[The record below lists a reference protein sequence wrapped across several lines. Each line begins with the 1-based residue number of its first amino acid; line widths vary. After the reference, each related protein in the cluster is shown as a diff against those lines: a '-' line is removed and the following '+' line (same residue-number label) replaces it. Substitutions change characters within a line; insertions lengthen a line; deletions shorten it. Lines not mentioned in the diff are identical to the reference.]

1 MTTPMPPNNTGD
13 KTRKQLITILVLLV
27 LIILAMAVFLIA
39 KISGDRS
46 GGSAV
51 AESSVSSSS
60 ENGDA
65 QGQEKSP
72 AQVQAEKA
80 VVVYKQVLA
89 NPAPLQTFVG
99 EVSPGGAMSYALVH
113 LDDGCVPELVLNYG
127 TSAMNA
133 EINAIGVYGVDENG
147 QEIQFQNS
155 YHDGAASAGGVRRAL
170 QRATGQPGMFSF
182 SAERGGRNQE
192 DLLVTRQGNE
202 LVETPANPGAGEF
215 EQFDWIPAYNLD
227 IVEAIAAGN
236 DCAPGSGAAAG
247 AGADGSGADGANG
260 ANGGPNPTA
269 GQQAAGSGSGS
280 GSNSDSGSQSGAS
293 DSSSQGSSNGT
304 SGQQTVTG
312 TVKVFQNRA
321 EVLAYQQREDPNPHI
336 SDDRQFAILVL
347 DQPTEVTA
355 KLAGSNE
362 SETRT
367 IDHVVINPSLHSD
380 GEKATISF
388 STDKTYWPS
397 DTGIPFGLAVEDGA
411 KG

>member
-1 MTTPMPPNNTGD
+1 MPPNNTGD

-27 LIILAMAVFLIA
+27 LIILAMVVFLFVKMSSDRGGDSPA
-39 KISGDRS
+39 AEGSG
-46 GGSAV
+46 
-51 AESSVSSSS
+51 SSSS

-65 QGQEKSP
+65 QVQ
-72 AQVQAEKA
+72 AQAEKA

-99 EVSPGGAMSYALVH
+99 EVSPGGAMKYALVH

-127 TSAMNA
+127 TSAMSA

-155 YHDGAASAGGVRRAL
+155 YHDGASSTGGVRRAL

-215 EQFDWIPAYNLD
+215 EQFNWIPADNLD
-227 IVEAIAAGN
+227 IVEAIAAGS
-236 DCAPGSGAAAG
+236 DCAPGSGSGAG
-247 AGADGSGADGANG
+247 AGADGSGADGASG

-280 GSNSDSGSQSGAS
+280 GSQSGAS
-293 DSSSQGSSNGT
+293 DTGSSSSNGT

-312 TVKVFQNRA
+312 TVKIFQNRA
-321 EVLAYQQREDPNPHI
+321 EVLAYQQREDPNPHLA
-336 SDDRQFAILVL
+336 DDRQFAILVL

-367 IDHVVINPSLHSD
+367 IDHVVINPNLHSD

-411 KG
+411 KW

>member
-27 LIILAMAVFLIA
+27 LIILAMVVFLIT
-39 KISGDRS
+39 KISGDRGGDS
-46 GGSAV
+46 AAAEGSA
-51 AESSVSSSS
+51 SSSS

-65 QGQEKSP
+65 KVQ
-72 AQVQAEKA
+72 AQAEKA

-99 EVSPGGAMSYALVH
+99 EVSPGRAMKYALVH

-127 TSAMNA
+127 TSAMSA
-133 EINAIGVYGVDENG
+133 EIDAIGVYGVDENG

-215 EQFDWIPAYNLD
+215 EQFNWIPADNLD
-227 IVEAIAAGN
+227 VVEAIAAGN
-236 DCAPGSGAAAG
+236 DCAPGSGSGSNG
-247 AGADGSGADGANG
+247 AGADGGNG
-260 ANGGPNPTA
+260 GNGGNGGPNPTA
-269 GQQAAGSGSGS
+269 GQSASESGAG
-280 GSNSDSGSQSGAS
+280 SGSQSGAS
-293 DSSSQGSSNGT
+293 GSSPQGSSNGT

-321 EVLAYQQREDPNPHI
+321 EVLAYQQREDPNPHTA
-336 SDDRQFAILVL
+336 DNRQFAILVL

-355 KLAGSNE
+355 TLAGSNE
-362 SETRT
+362 TETRT
-367 IDHVVINPSLHSD
+367 IDHVVINPNRHSD
-380 GEKATISF
+380 GERATISF
-388 STDKTYWPS
+388 SADEKYWPS

-411 KG
+411 KY

>member
-27 LIILAMAVFLIA
+27 LIILAMVVFLFV
-39 KISGDRS
+39 KMSSDRGGD
-46 GGSAV
+46 SAA

-99 EVSPGGAMSYALVH
+99 EVSPGGAMKYALVH

-127 TSAMNA
+127 TSAMSA
-133 EINAIGVYGVDENG
+133 EIDAIGVYGVDENG

-182 SAERGGRNQE
+182 SAERMGRDQE

-202 LVETPANPGAGEF
+202 LVETPANPGVGEF
-215 EQFDWIPAYNLD
+215 EQFDWIPADNLD

-260 ANGGPNPTA
+260 GNGGPNPTA
-269 GQQAAGSGSGS
+269 GQQAAGSGAGS
-280 GSNSDSGSQSGAS
+280 SSGSQSGAS
-293 DSSSQGSSNGT
+293 DTSSQGSSNGT

-312 TVKVFQNRA
+312 TVKIFQNRA
-321 EVLAYQQREDPNPHI
+321 EVLAYQQRQDPNPHI
-336 SDDRQFAILVL
+336 AGDRQFAILVL
-347 DQPTEVTA
+347 DQPTDVTA

-367 IDHVVINPSLHSD
+367 IDHVVINPNLHSD

-411 KG
+411 KY

>member
-27 LIILAMAVFLIA
+27 LIILAMAVFLFVTM
-39 KISGDRS
+39 SRDRGGDS
-46 GGSAV
+46 VA

-65 QGQEKSP
+65 
-72 AQVQAEKA
+72 QAEKA

-127 TSAMNA
+127 TSAMSA
-133 EINAIGVYGVDENG
+133 EIDAIGVYGVDENG

-215 EQFDWIPAYNLD
+215 EQFNWIPADDLD

-236 DCAPGSGAAAG
+236 DCAPGSGSGAG
-247 AGADGSGADGANG
+247 AGADGGDG

-280 GSNSDSGSQSGAS
+280 DSGSGSQSGAS

-336 SDDRQFAILVL
+336 ADDRQFAILVL
-347 DQPTEVTA
+347 DQPTDVTA

-362 SETRT
+362 LETRT
-367 IDHVVINPSLHSD
+367 IDHVVINPNLHSD

-388 STDKTYWPS
+388 SADKTYWPS

-411 KG
+411 KW

>member
-1 MTTPMPPNNTGD
+1 MTTPMPPNSTGD

-27 LIILAMAVFLIA
+27 LIILAMVVFLFV
-39 KISGDRS
+39 KMSSDRGGDSG
-46 GGSAV
+46 V
-51 AESSVSSSS
+51 AEGSVSSSS

-99 EVSPGGAMSYALVH
+99 EVSPGGAMKYALVH

-127 TSAMNA
+127 TSAMSA

-155 YHDGAASAGGVRRAL
+155 YHDGASSTGGVRRAL

-182 SAERGGRNQE
+182 SAERMGRDQE

-215 EQFDWIPAYNLD
+215 EQFNWIPADNLD

-236 DCAPGSGAAAG
+236 DCAPGSGSGAG
-247 AGADGSGADGANG
+247 AGADGSGADGASG

-280 GSNSDSGSQSGAS
+280 GSQSGAS
-293 DSSSQGSSNGT
+293 DTGSSSST
-304 SGQQTVTG
+304 SGTNSITG
-312 TVKVFQNRA
+312 TVKVFQTKA
-321 EVLAYQQREDPNPHI
+321 DVLAYEQRQDPNPG
-336 SDDRQFAILVL
+336 SPDGGPYAILIL

-355 KLAGSNE
+355 QLSGQNGP
-362 SETRT
+362 ETRT
-367 IDHVVINPSLHSD
+367 IEQAIVNPALHSD
-380 GEKATISF
+380 GERATITF
-388 STDKTYWPS
+388 SDDEYDWPS
-397 DTGIPFGLAVEDGA
+397 DPGVPFGIRLEDAPRG
-411 KG
+411 

>member
-1 MTTPMPPNNTGD
+1 MTTHTPTPSTSSGG

-27 LIILAMAVFLIA
+27 LIILLLALFLFLQV
-39 KISGDRS
+39 SGER
-46 GGSAV
+46 GGDSAA
-51 AESSVSSSS
+51 AEGSVSSSS

-65 QGQEKSP
+65 Q
-72 AQVQAEKA
+72 AQAQAEKA

-99 EVSPGGAMSYALVH
+99 EVSPGGAMKYALVH

-127 TSAMNA
+127 TSAMSA
-133 EINAIGVYGVDENG
+133 EIDAIGVYGVDENG

-155 YHDGAASAGGVRRAL
+155 YHDGVTSVGGVRRAL

-182 SAERGGRNQE
+182 SAERMGRDQE

-215 EQFDWIPAYNLD
+215 EQFNWIPADNLD
-227 IVEAIAAGN
+227 VVEAIAAGN
-236 DCAPGSGAAAG
+236 DCAPSSGSGSNG
-247 AGADGSGADGANG
+247 AGADGGNRG
-260 ANGGPNPTA
+260 NGGPNPTA
-269 GQQAAGSGSGS
+269 GRSASGSGSGS
-280 GSNSDSGSQSGAS
+280 GSQSGAS
-293 DSSSQGSSNGT
+293 GSSPQGSSNGT

-321 EVLAYQQREDPNPHI
+321 EVLAYQQREDPNPHTA
-336 SDDRQFAILVL
+336 DNRQFAILVL

-355 KLAGSNE
+355 TLAGSNE
-362 SETRT
+362 TETRT
-367 IDHVVINPSLHSD
+367 IDHVVINPNRHSD
-380 GEKATISF
+380 GERATISF
-388 STDKTYWPS
+388 SADEKYWPS

-411 KG
+411 KY

>member
-27 LIILAMAVFLIA
+27 LIILAMVVFLFV
-39 KISGDRS
+39 KISGDR
-46 GGSAV
+46 GGDSAS
-51 AESSVSSSS
+51 AEGSVSSSS

-99 EVSPGGAMSYALVH
+99 EISPGGAMKYALVH

-127 TSAMNA
+127 TSAMSA
-133 EINAIGVYGVDENG
+133 EIDAIGVYGVDENG

-202 LVETPANPGAGEF
+202 LVETPANPGVGEF
-215 EQFDWIPAYNLD
+215 EQFDWIPADNLD
-227 IVEAIAAGN
+227 IVEAIVAGN

-269 GQQAAGSGSGS
+269 GQQAAGSGAGS
-280 GSNSDSGSQSGAS
+280 SSGSQSGAS
-293 DSSSQGSSNGT
+293 DTSSQGSSNGT

-312 TVKVFQNRA
+312 TVKIFQNRA

-336 SDDRQFAILVL
+336 AGDRQFAILVL
-347 DQPTEVTA
+347 DQPTDVTA

-367 IDHVVINPSLHSD
+367 IDHVVINPNLHSD

>member
-65 QGQEKSP
+65 QVQ
-72 AQVQAEKA
+72 AQAEKA

-99 EVSPGGAMSYALVH
+99 EVSPGGAMKYALVH

-127 TSAMNA
+127 TSAMSA
-133 EINAIGVYGVDENG
+133 EIDAIGVYGIDENG

-155 YHDGAASAGGVRRAL
+155 YHNGVTSTGGVRRAL

-182 SAERGGRNQE
+182 SAERMGRDQE

-215 EQFDWIPAYNLD
+215 EQFNWIPADNLD

-236 DCAPGSGAAAG
+236 DCAPGSGSG
-247 AGADGSGADGANG
+247 AGAGADGANG

-367 IDHVVINPSLHSD
+367 IDHVVINPNLHSD

-411 KG
+411 KW

>member
-1 MTTPMPPNNTGD
+1 MPMPPNNTGD

-27 LIILAMAVFLIA
+27 LIILAMVVFLFVKMSSDRGGDSPA
-39 KISGDRS
+39 AEGSG
-46 GGSAV
+46 
-51 AESSVSSSS
+51 SSSS

-65 QGQEKSP
+65 QVQ
-72 AQVQAEKA
+72 AQAEKA

-99 EVSPGGAMSYALVH
+99 EVSPGGAMKYALVH

-127 TSAMNA
+127 TSAMSA

-155 YHDGAASAGGVRRAL
+155 YHDGASSTGGVRRAL

-192 DLLVTRQGNE
+192 DLLVTRQGTE

-215 EQFDWIPAYNLD
+215 EQFNWIPTDNLD
-227 IVEAIAAGN
+227 IVEAIAAGS
-236 DCAPGSGAAAG
+236 DCAPGSGSGAG
-247 AGADGSGADGANG
+247 AGADGSGADGASG

-269 GQQAAGSGSGS
+269 GQQAAGSGS
-280 GSNSDSGSQSGAS
+280 NSDSGSGSQSGAS
-293 DSSSQGSSNGT
+293 DTGSSSSNGT

-312 TVKVFQNRA
+312 TVKIFQNRA
-321 EVLAYQQREDPNPHI
+321 EVLAYQQREDPNPHLA
-336 SDDRQFAILVL
+336 DDRQFAILVL

-367 IDHVVINPSLHSD
+367 IDHVVINPNLHSD

-411 KG
+411 KW

>member
-1 MTTPMPPNNTGD
+1 MTTHTPTPSTSSGD

-27 LIILAMAVFLIA
+27 LIILLLALFLFLQV
-39 KISGDRS
+39 SGDR
-46 GGSAV
+46 GGDSAA
-51 AESSVSSSS
+51 AEGSVSSSS

-65 QGQEKSP
+65 QVQ
-72 AQVQAEKA
+72 AQAEKA

-99 EVSPGGAMSYALVH
+99 EVSPGGAMKYALVH

-127 TSAMNA
+127 TSAMSA
-133 EINAIGVYGVDENG
+133 EIDAIGVYGVDENG

-155 YHDGAASAGGVRRAL
+155 YHDGVTSVGGVRRAL

-202 LVETPANPGAGEF
+202 LVETPANPGSGEF
-215 EQFDWIPAYNLD
+215 EQFNWIPADNLD
-227 IVEAIAAGN
+227 VVEAIAAGN
-236 DCAPGSGAAAG
+236 DCAPSSGSGSNG
-247 AGADGSGADGANG
+247 AGADGGNG
-260 ANGGPNPTA
+260 GNGGPNPTA
-269 GQQAAGSGSGS
+269 GQQASGSGA
-280 GSNSDSGSQSGAS
+280 GSGSQSGAS
-293 DSSSQGSSNGT
+293 DSSSLGSSNGT

-321 EVLAYQQREDPNPHI
+321 EVLAYQQREDPNPHLA
-336 SDDRQFAILVL
+336 DDRHFAILVL

-355 KLAGSNE
+355 TLAGSNE
-362 SETRT
+362 TETRT
-367 IDHVVINPSLHSD
+367 IGHVVINPNRHSD
-380 GEKATISF
+380 GERAMISF
-388 STDKTYWPS
+388 SADEKYWPS

-411 KG
+411 KY

>member
-27 LIILAMAVFLIA
+27 LIILAMVVFLFVKMSSDRGGDSPA
-39 KISGDRS
+39 AEASG
-46 GGSAV
+46 
-51 AESSVSSSS
+51 SSSS

-65 QGQEKSP
+65 QVQ
-72 AQVQAEKA
+72 AQAEKA

-99 EVSPGGAMSYALVH
+99 EVSPGGAMKYALVH

-127 TSAMNA
+127 TSAMSA
-133 EINAIGVYGVDENG
+133 EIDAIGVYGVDENG

-155 YHDGAASAGGVRRAL
+155 YHDGASSTGGVRRAL

-215 EQFDWIPAYNLD
+215 EQFNWIPADNLD

-236 DCAPGSGAAAG
+236 DCAPGSGSGAG
-247 AGADGSGADGANG
+247 AGADGSGADGASG

-269 GQQAAGSGSGS
+269 GQQAAGSGS
-280 GSNSDSGSQSGAS
+280 NSDSGSGSQSGAS
-293 DSSSQGSSNGT
+293 DTGSSSSNGT

-312 TVKVFQNRA
+312 TVKIFQNRA
-321 EVLAYQQREDPNPHI
+321 EVLAYQQREDPNPHLA
-336 SDDRQFAILVL
+336 DDRQFAILVL

-367 IDHVVINPSLHSD
+367 IDHVVINPNLHSD

-411 KG
+411 KW

>member
-27 LIILAMAVFLIA
+27 LIILAMVVFLFV
-39 KISGDRS
+39 KMSSDRGGDSG
-46 GGSAV
+46 V
-51 AESSVSSSS
+51 AEASGSSSS

-65 QGQEKSP
+65 QVQ
-72 AQVQAEKA
+72 AQAEKA

-99 EVSPGGAMSYALVH
+99 EVSPGGAMKYALVH

-127 TSAMNA
+127 TSAMSA

-155 YHDGAASAGGVRRAL
+155 YHDGASSTGGVRRAL

-215 EQFDWIPAYNLD
+215 EQFNWIPADNLD
-227 IVEAIAAGN
+227 IVEAIAAGS
-236 DCAPGSGAAAG
+236 DCAPGSGSGAG
-247 AGADGSGADGANG
+247 AGADGSGADGASG

-269 GQQAAGSGSGS
+269 GQQAAGSGS
-280 GSNSDSGSQSGAS
+280 NSDSGSGSQSGAS
-293 DSSSQGSSNGT
+293 DTGSSSSNGT

-312 TVKVFQNRA
+312 TVKIFQNRA
-321 EVLAYQQREDPNPHI
+321 EVLAYQQREDPNPHLA
-336 SDDRQFAILVL
+336 DDRQFAILVL

-367 IDHVVINPSLHSD
+367 IDHVVINPNLHSD

-411 KG
+411 KW

>member
-1 MTTPMPPNNTGD
+1 MTTPMPPNSTGD

-27 LIILAMAVFLIA
+27 LIILAMVVFLFV
-39 KISGDRS
+39 KMSSDRGGDS
-46 GGSAV
+46 PA
-51 AESSVSSSS
+51 AEGSVSSSS

-65 QGQEKSP
+65 QV
-72 AQVQAEKA
+72 QVQAEKA

-99 EVSPGGAMSYALVH
+99 EVSPGGAMKYALVH

-127 TSAMNA
+127 TSAMSA

-155 YHDGAASAGGVRRAL
+155 YHDGASSTGGVRRAL

-215 EQFDWIPAYNLD
+215 EQFNWIPADNLD
-227 IVEAIAAGN
+227 IVEAIAAGS
-236 DCAPGSGAAAG
+236 DCAPGSGSGAG
-247 AGADGSGADGANG
+247 AGADGSGADGASG

-269 GQQAAGSGSGS
+269 GQQAAGSGS
-280 GSNSDSGSQSGAS
+280 NSDSGSGSQSGAS
-293 DSSSQGSSNGT
+293 DTGSSSSNGT

-312 TVKVFQNRA
+312 TVKIFQNRA
-321 EVLAYQQREDPNPHI
+321 EVLAYQQREDPNPHLA
-336 SDDRQFAILVL
+336 DDRQFAILVL

-367 IDHVVINPSLHSD
+367 IDHVVINPNLHSD

-411 KG
+411 K

>member
-27 LIILAMAVFLIA
+27 LIILAMVVFLFV
-39 KISGDRS
+39 KMSSDRGGDSG
-46 GGSAV
+46 V
-51 AESSVSSSS
+51 AEGSVSSSS

-65 QGQEKSP
+65 QVQ
-72 AQVQAEKA
+72 AQAEKA

-99 EVSPGGAMSYALVH
+99 EVSPGGAMKYALVH

-127 TSAMNA
+127 TSAMSA
-133 EINAIGVYGVDENG
+133 EIDAIGVYGIDENG

-155 YHDGAASAGGVRRAL
+155 YHNGVTSTGGVRRAL

-182 SAERGGRNQE
+182 SAERMGRDQE

-202 LVETPANPGAGEF
+202 LVEAPANPGAGEF
-215 EQFDWIPAYNLD
+215 EQFNWIPADNLD

-236 DCAPGSGAAAG
+236 DCAPGSGSG
-247 AGADGSGADGANG
+247 LNGADGSGADGADG
-260 ANGGPNPTA
+260 ANGGPNPTV
-269 GQQAAGSGSGS
+269 GQQAEGS
-280 GSNSDSGSQSGAS
+280 GSNSDSGSGSQSGAS
-293 DSSSQGSSNGT
+293 DTGSSSSNGT

-312 TVKVFQNRA
+312 TVKIFQNRA
-321 EVLAYQQREDPNPHI
+321 EVLAYQQREDPNPHLA
-336 SDDRQFAILVL
+336 DDRQFAILVL
-347 DQPTEVTA
+347 DQPTDVTA

-367 IDHVVINPSLHSD
+367 IDHVVINPNLHSD

>member
-27 LIILAMAVFLIA
+27 LIILAMVVFLFV
-39 KISGDRS
+39 KMSSDRGGDSG
-46 GGSAV
+46 V
-51 AESSVSSSS
+51 AEGSGSSSS

-65 QGQEKSP
+65 QVQ
-72 AQVQAEKA
+72 AQAEKA

-99 EVSPGGAMSYALVH
+99 EVSPGGAMKYALVH

-127 TSAMNA
+127 TSAMSA

-155 YHDGAASAGGVRRAL
+155 YHDGASSTGGVRRAL

-215 EQFDWIPAYNLD
+215 EQFNWIPTDNLD
-227 IVEAIAAGN
+227 IVEAIAAGS
-236 DCAPGSGAAAG
+236 DCAPGSGSGAG
-247 AGADGSGADGANG
+247 AGADGSGADGASG

-269 GQQAAGSGSGS
+269 GQQAAGSGS
-280 GSNSDSGSQSGAS
+280 NSDSGSGSQSGAS
-293 DSSSQGSSNGT
+293 DTGSSSSNGT

-312 TVKVFQNRA
+312 TVKIFQNRA
-321 EVLAYQQREDPNPHI
+321 EVLAYQQREDPNPHLA
-336 SDDRQFAILVL
+336 DDRQFAILVL

-367 IDHVVINPSLHSD
+367 IDHVVINPNLHSD

-411 KG
+411 K

>member
-27 LIILAMAVFLIA
+27 LIILAMVVFLFV
-39 KISGDRS
+39 KISGDR
-46 GGSAV
+46 GGDSAS
-51 AESSVSSSS
+51 AEGSVSSSS

-99 EVSPGGAMSYALVH
+99 EVSPGGAMKYALVH

-127 TSAMNA
+127 TSAMSA
-133 EINAIGVYGVDENG
+133 EIDAIGVYGVDENG

-182 SAERGGRNQE
+182 SAERMGRNQE

-202 LVETPANPGAGEF
+202 LVEAPANPGVGEF
-215 EQFDWIPAYNLD
+215 EQFDWIPADNLD

-269 GQQAAGSGSGS
+269 GQQAAGSGAGS
-280 GSNSDSGSQSGAS
+280 SSGSQSGAS
-293 DSSSQGSSNGT
+293 DTGSQGSSNGT
-304 SGQQTVTG
+304 SGQQKVTG
-312 TVKVFQNRA
+312 TVKIFQNRA

-336 SDDRQFAILVL
+336 AGDRQFAILVL
-347 DQPTEVTA
+347 DQPTDVTA

-367 IDHVVINPSLHSD
+367 IDHVVINPNLHSD

>member
-1 MTTPMPPNNTGD
+1 MTTPMPPNSTGD

-27 LIILAMAVFLIA
+27 LIILAMVVFLFVKMSSDRGGDSPA
-39 KISGDRS
+39 AEASG
-46 GGSAV
+46 
-51 AESSVSSSS
+51 SSSS

-65 QGQEKSP
+65 QVQ
-72 AQVQAEKA
+72 AQAEKA

-99 EVSPGGAMSYALVH
+99 EVSPGGAMKYALVH

-127 TSAMNA
+127 TSAMSA

-155 YHDGAASAGGVRRAL
+155 YHDGASSTGGVRRAL

-215 EQFDWIPAYNLD
+215 EQFNWIPTDNLD

-236 DCAPGSGAAAG
+236 DCAPGSGSGAG

-280 GSNSDSGSQSGAS
+280 GSQSGAS
-293 DSSSQGSSNGT
+293 DTGSSSSNGT

-312 TVKVFQNRA
+312 TVKIFQNRA
-321 EVLAYQQREDPNPHI
+321 EVLAYQQREDPNPHLA
-336 SDDRQFAILVL
+336 DDRQFAILVL

-367 IDHVVINPSLHSD
+367 IDHVVINPNLHSD

-411 KG
+411 K

>member
-27 LIILAMAVFLIA
+27 LIILAMVVFLFV
-39 KISGDRS
+39 KMSSDRGGDS
-46 GGSAV
+46 PV
-51 AESSVSSSS
+51 AEASGSSSS

-99 EVSPGGAMSYALVH
+99 EVSPGGAMKYALVH

-127 TSAMNA
+127 TSAMSA

-155 YHDGAASAGGVRRAL
+155 YHDGASSTGGVRRAL

-215 EQFDWIPAYNLD
+215 EQFNWIPADNLD
-227 IVEAIAAGN
+227 IVEAIAAGS
-236 DCAPGSGAAAG
+236 DCAPGSGSGAG
-247 AGADGSGADGANG
+247 AGADGSGADGASG

-280 GSNSDSGSQSGAS
+280 GSQSGAS
-293 DSSSQGSSNGT
+293 DTGSSSSNGT

-312 TVKVFQNRA
+312 TVKIFQNRA
-321 EVLAYQQREDPNPHI
+321 EVLAYQQREDPNPHLA
-336 SDDRQFAILVL
+336 DDRQFAILVL

-367 IDHVVINPSLHSD
+367 IDHVVINPNLHSD

-411 KG
+411 KW

>member
-1 MTTPMPPNNTGD
+1 MTTHTPTPSTSSGD

-27 LIILAMAVFLIA
+27 LIILAMVVFLIT
-39 KISGDRS
+39 KISGDRGGDS
-46 GGSAV
+46 AAAEGSA
-51 AESSVSSSS
+51 SSSS

-65 QGQEKSP
+65 KVQ
-72 AQVQAEKA
+72 AQAEKA

-99 EVSPGGAMSYALVH
+99 EVSPGRAMKYALVH

-127 TSAMNA
+127 TSAMSA
-133 EINAIGVYGVDENG
+133 EIDAIGVYGVDENG

-155 YHDGAASAGGVRRAL
+155 YHDGASSTGGVRRAL

-215 EQFDWIPAYNLD
+215 EQFNWIPADNLD
-227 IVEAIAAGN
+227 VVEAIAAGN
-236 DCAPGSGAAAG
+236 DCAPGSGSGSNG
-247 AGADGSGADGANG
+247 AGADGGNG
-260 ANGGPNPTA
+260 GNGGNGGPNPTA
-269 GQQAAGSGSGS
+269 GRSASGSGSGS
-280 GSNSDSGSQSGAS
+280 GSQSGAS
-293 DSSSQGSSNGT
+293 GSSPQGSSNGT

-321 EVLAYQQREDPNPHI
+321 EVLAYQQREDPNPHTA
-336 SDDRQFAILVL
+336 DNRQFAILVL

-355 KLAGSNE
+355 TLAGSNE
-362 SETRT
+362 TETRT
-367 IDHVVINPSLHSD
+367 IDHVVINPNRHSD
-380 GEKATISF
+380 GERATISF
-388 STDKTYWPS
+388 SADEKYWPS

-411 KG
+411 KY

>member
-1 MTTPMPPNNTGD
+1 MNTPTPPNNTGD

-65 QGQEKSP
+65 Q
-72 AQVQAEKA
+72 AEKA

-127 TSAMNA
+127 TSAMSA
-133 EINAIGVYGVDENG
+133 EIDAIGVYGIDENG

-155 YHDGAASAGGVRRAL
+155 YHNGVTSTGGVRRAL

-182 SAERGGRNQE
+182 SAERMGRDQE

-215 EQFDWIPAYNLD
+215 EQFNWIPAGNLD

-236 DCAPGSGAAAG
+236 DCAPGSG
-247 AGADGSGADGANG
+247 SG
-260 ANGGPNPTA
+260 GGCW
-269 GQQAAGSGSGS
+269 
-280 GSNSDSGSQSGAS
+280 
-293 DSSSQGSSNGT
+293 
-304 SGQQTVTG
+304 
-312 TVKVFQNRA
+312 R
-321 EVLAYQQREDPNPHI
+321 
-336 SDDRQFAILVL
+336 
-347 DQPTEVTA
+347 
-355 KLAGSNE
+355 
-362 SETRT
+362 
-367 IDHVVINPSLHSD
+367 
-380 GEKATISF
+380 
-388 STDKTYWPS
+388 
-397 DTGIPFGLAVEDGA
+397 
-411 KG
+411 

>member
-27 LIILAMAVFLIA
+27 LIILAMVVFLFV
-39 KISGDRS
+39 KMSSDRGGDS
-46 GGSAV
+46 AAAEGG
-51 AESSVSSSS
+51 VSSSS

-65 QGQEKSP
+65 QVQ
-72 AQVQAEKA
+72 AQAEKA

-99 EVSPGGAMSYALVH
+99 EVSPGGAMKYALVH

-127 TSAMNA
+127 TSAMSA
-133 EINAIGVYGVDENG
+133 EIDAIGVYGVDENG

-155 YHDGAASAGGVRRAL
+155 YHDGVTSVGGVRRAL

-182 SAERGGRNQE
+182 SAERMGRDQE

-215 EQFDWIPAYNLD
+215 EQFNWIPADNLD
-227 IVEAIAAGN
+227 VVEAIAAGN
-236 DCAPGSGAAAG
+236 DCAPGSGSGSGAG

-269 GQQAAGSGSGS
+269 GQQASGSGAGSGS
-280 GSNSDSGSQSGAS
+280 
-293 DSSSQGSSNGT
+293 SSSSST
-304 SGQQTVTG
+304 SGTNSITG
-312 TVKVFQNRA
+312 TVKVFQTKA
-321 EVLAYQQREDPNPHI
+321 DVLAYEQRQDPNPG
-336 SDDRQFAILVL
+336 SPDRGPYAILIL

-355 KLAGSNE
+355 QLSGQNGP
-362 SETRT
+362 ETRT
-367 IDHVVINPSLHSD
+367 IEQAIVNPALHRD
-380 GEKATISF
+380 GERATITF
-388 STDKTYWPS
+388 SDDEYYWPS
-397 DTGIPFGLAVEDGA
+397 DPGVPFGIRLEDAPRG
-411 KG
+411 

>member
-1 MTTPMPPNNTGD
+1 MTRSMPPNNTGD

-27 LIILAMAVFLIA
+27 LIILAMVVFLFVTM
-39 KISGDRS
+39 SRDRGGD
-46 GGSAV
+46 SAA

-65 QGQEKSP
+65 
-72 AQVQAEKA
+72 QAEKA

-127 TSAMNA
+127 TSAMSA
-133 EINAIGVYGVDENG
+133 EIDAIGVYGVDENG

-215 EQFDWIPAYNLD
+215 EQFNWIPADDLD

-236 DCAPGSGAAAG
+236 DCAPGSGSGAG
-247 AGADGSGADGANG
+247 AGADGGDG

-280 GSNSDSGSQSGAS
+280 GSQSGAS
-293 DSSSQGSSNGT
+293 DSSPQGSSNGT

-312 TVKVFQNRA
+312 TVKIFQNRA
-321 EVLAYQQREDPNPHI
+321 EVLAYQQREDPNPHLA
-336 SDDRQFAILVL
+336 DDRQFAILVL

-362 SETRT
+362 LETRT
-367 IDHVVINPSLHSD
+367 IDHVVINPNLHSD
-380 GEKATISF
+380 GERATVSF
-388 STDKTYWPS
+388 SADEKYWPS

>member
-1 MTTPMPPNNTGD
+1 MTTPMPPNSTGD

-27 LIILAMAVFLIA
+27 LIILAMVVFLFV
-39 KISGDRS
+39 KMSSDRGGDSG
-46 GGSAV
+46 V
-51 AESSVSSSS
+51 AEGSVSSSS

-65 QGQEKSP
+65 QV
-72 AQVQAEKA
+72 QVQAEKA

-99 EVSPGGAMSYALVH
+99 EVSPGGAMKYALVH

-127 TSAMNA
+127 TSAMSA
-133 EINAIGVYGVDENG
+133 EIDAIGVYGIDENG

-155 YHDGAASAGGVRRAL
+155 YHDGASSTGGVRRAL

-215 EQFDWIPAYNLD
+215 EQFNWIPADNLD
-227 IVEAIAAGN
+227 IVEAIAAGS
-236 DCAPGSGAAAG
+236 DCAPGSGSGAG
-247 AGADGSGADGANG
+247 AGADGSGVDGASG

-269 GQQAAGSGSGS
+269 GQQAAGSGS
-280 GSNSDSGSQSGAS
+280 NSDSGSGSQSGAS
-293 DSSSQGSSNGT
+293 DTGSSSSNGT

-312 TVKVFQNRA
+312 TVKIFQNRA
-321 EVLAYQQREDPNPHI
+321 EVLAYQQREDPNPHLA
-336 SDDRQFAILVL
+336 DDRQFAILVL

-367 IDHVVINPSLHSD
+367 IDHVVINPNLHSD

-411 KG
+411 KW

>member
-27 LIILAMAVFLIA
+27 LIILAMVVFLIT
-39 KISGDRS
+39 KISGDRGGDS
-46 GGSAV
+46 AAAEGSA
-51 AESSVSSSS
+51 SSSS

-65 QGQEKSP
+65 KVQ
-72 AQVQAEKA
+72 AQAEKA

-99 EVSPGGAMSYALVH
+99 EVSPGRAMKYALVH

-127 TSAMNA
+127 TSAMSA
-133 EINAIGVYGVDENG
+133 EIDAIGVYGVDENG

-215 EQFDWIPAYNLD
+215 EQFNWIPADNLD
-227 IVEAIAAGN
+227 VVEAIAAGN
-236 DCAPGSGAAAG
+236 DCAPGSGSGSNG

-260 ANGGPNPTA
+260 ANGGPNPTV
-269 GQQAAGSGSGS
+269 GQQAEGS
-280 GSNSDSGSQSGAS
+280 GSNSDSGSGSQSGAS
-293 DSSSQGSSNGT
+293 DTGSSSSNGT

-312 TVKVFQNRA
+312 TVKIFQNRA
-321 EVLAYQQREDPNPHI
+321 EVLAYQQREDPNPHLA
-336 SDDRQFAILVL
+336 DDRQFAILVL
-347 DQPTEVTA
+347 DQPTDVTA

-367 IDHVVINPSLHSD
+367 IDHVVINPNLHSD

>member
-27 LIILAMAVFLIA
+27 LIILAMVVFLFV
-39 KISGDRS
+39 KMSSDRGGDSG
-46 GGSAV
+46 V
-51 AESSVSSSS
+51 AEGSVSSSS

-65 QGQEKSP
+65 QV
-72 AQVQAEKA
+72 QVQAEKA

-89 NPAPLQTFVG
+89 NPVPLQTFVG

-127 TSAMNA
+127 TSAMSA

-155 YHDGAASAGGVRRAL
+155 YHDGASSTGGVRRAL

-215 EQFDWIPAYNLD
+215 EQFNWIPADNLD

-247 AGADGSGADGANG
+247 AGADGSGADGASG

-269 GQQAAGSGSGS
+269 GQQAAGSGS
-280 GSNSDSGSQSGAS
+280 NSDSGSGSQSGAS
-293 DSSSQGSSNGT
+293 DTGSSSSNGT

-312 TVKVFQNRA
+312 TVKIFQNRA
-321 EVLAYQQREDPNPHI
+321 EVLAYQQREDPNPHLA
-336 SDDRQFAILVL
+336 DDRQFAILVL

-367 IDHVVINPSLHSD
+367 IDHVVINPNLHSD

-411 KG
+411 KW

>member
-27 LIILAMAVFLIA
+27 LIILAMVVFLIT
-39 KISGDRS
+39 KISGDRGGDS
-46 GGSAV
+46 AAAEGSA
-51 AESSVSSSS
+51 SSSS

-65 QGQEKSP
+65 KVQ
-72 AQVQAEKA
+72 AQAEKA

-99 EVSPGGAMSYALVH
+99 EVSPGRAMKYALVH

-127 TSAMNA
+127 TSAMSA
-133 EINAIGVYGVDENG
+133 EIDAIGVYGVDENG

-182 SAERGGRNQE
+182 SAERMGRDQE
-192 DLLVTRQGNE
+192 DLLVTRQGNG

-215 EQFDWIPAYNLD
+215 EQFNWIPADNLD
-227 IVEAIAAGN
+227 VVEAIAAGN
-236 DCAPGSGAAAG
+236 DCAPGSGSGSNG
-247 AGADGSGADGANG
+247 AGADGGNG
-260 ANGGPNPTA
+260 GNGGNGGPNPTA
-269 GQQAAGSGSGS
+269 GRSASGSGSGS
-280 GSNSDSGSQSGAS
+280 GSQSGAS
-293 DSSSQGSSNGT
+293 GSSPQGSSNGT

-312 TVKVFQNRA
+312 TVKIFQNRA
-321 EVLAYQQREDPNPHI
+321 EVLAYQQREDPNPHLA
-336 SDDRQFAILVL
+336 DDRQFAILVL
-347 DQPTEVTA
+347 DQPTDVTA

-367 IDHVVINPSLHSD
+367 IDHVVINPNLHSD

>member
-1 MTTPMPPNNTGD
+1 MTTHTPTPSTSSGD

-27 LIILAMAVFLIA
+27 LIILAMVVFLIT
-39 KISGDRS
+39 KISGDRGGDS
-46 GGSAV
+46 AAAEGSA
-51 AESSVSSSS
+51 SSSS

-65 QGQEKSP
+65 KVQ
-72 AQVQAEKA
+72 AQAEKA

-99 EVSPGGAMSYALVH
+99 EVSPGRAMKYALVH

-127 TSAMNA
+127 TSAMSA
-133 EINAIGVYGVDENG
+133 EIDAIGVYGVDENG

-215 EQFDWIPAYNLD
+215 EQFNWIPADNLD
-227 IVEAIAAGN
+227 VVEAIAAGN
-236 DCAPGSGAAAG
+236 DCAPGSGSGSNG
-247 AGADGSGADGANG
+247 AGADGGNG
-260 ANGGPNPTA
+260 GNGGNGGPNPTA
-269 GQQAAGSGSGS
+269 GRSASGSGSGS
-280 GSNSDSGSQSGAS
+280 GSQSGAS
-293 DSSSQGSSNGT
+293 GSSPQGSSNGT

-321 EVLAYQQREDPNPHI
+321 EVLAYQQREDPNPHTA
-336 SDDRQFAILVL
+336 DNRQFAILVL

-355 KLAGSNE
+355 TLAGSNE
-362 SETRT
+362 TETRT
-367 IDHVVINPSLHSD
+367 IDHVVINPNRHSD
-380 GEKATISF
+380 GERATISF
-388 STDKTYWPS
+388 SADEKYWPS

-411 KG
+411 KY

>member
-51 AESSVSSSS
+51 AESSVPSSS

-99 EVSPGGAMSYALVH
+99 EVSPGGAMKYALVH

-127 TSAMNA
+127 TSAMSA
-133 EINAIGVYGVDENG
+133 EIDAIGVYGVDENG

-215 EQFDWIPAYNLD
+215 EQFDWIPADNLD

-260 ANGGPNPTA
+260 GNGGPNPTA
-269 GQQAAGSGSGS
+269 GRSASGSGSGS
-280 GSNSDSGSQSGAS
+280 GS
-293 DSSSQGSSNGT
+293 SSSSST
-304 SGQQTVTG
+304 SGTNSITG
-312 TVKVFQNRA
+312 TVKVFQTKA
-321 EVLAYQQREDPNPHI
+321 DVLAYEQRQDPNPG
-336 SDDRQFAILVL
+336 SPDRGPYAILIL

-355 KLAGSNE
+355 QLSGQNGP
-362 SETRT
+362 ETRT
-367 IDHVVINPSLHSD
+367 IEQAIVNPALHRDGERATITFSD
-380 GEKATISF
+380 GEY
-388 STDKTYWPS
+388 YWPS
-397 DTGIPFGLAVEDGA
+397 DPGVPFGIRLEDAPRG
-411 KG
+411 

>member
-27 LIILAMAVFLIA
+27 LIILAMVVFLFVKMSSDRGGDSPA
-39 KISGDRS
+39 AEGSG
-46 GGSAV
+46 
-51 AESSVSSSS
+51 SSSS

-99 EVSPGGAMSYALVH
+99 EVSPGGAMKYALVH

-127 TSAMNA
+127 TSAMSA

-155 YHDGAASAGGVRRAL
+155 YHDGASSTGGVRRAL

-182 SAERGGRNQE
+182 SAERMGRDQE
-192 DLLVTRQGNE
+192 DLLVTRQSNE

-215 EQFDWIPAYNLD
+215 EQFNWIPTDNLD

-236 DCAPGSGAAAG
+236 DCAPGSGSGAG

-280 GSNSDSGSQSGAS
+280 GSQSGAS
-293 DSSSQGSSNGT
+293 DTGSSSSNGT

-312 TVKVFQNRA
+312 TVKIFQNRA
-321 EVLAYQQREDPNPHI
+321 EVLAYQQREDPNPHLA
-336 SDDRQFAILVL
+336 DDRQFAILVL

-367 IDHVVINPSLHSD
+367 IDHVVINPNLHSD

-411 KG
+411 K